1 MGQWRLHRFRNPTH
15 LCGTQ
20 VRILL
25 PAQENLKIMTTF
37 AIILNII
44 GIIVCVVW
52 FIQTLI
58 DDTSS
63 AIMAAL
69 LFILNLALLVCNI
82 DKKVLPD
89 KFNTMVV
96 ETKTP
101 PTVDTLIRHGAVSD
115 TTHVITAIDTK
126 IR

>member
-1 MGQWRLHRFRNPTH
+1 
-15 LCGTQ
+15 
-20 VRILL
+20 
-25 PAQENLKIMTTF
+25 MTTF